1 MDKMKLHR
9 WILLALWI
17 LSLVIVSFYG
27 GAVSY
32 GLFFCVTL
40 LPAISFLYL
49 IFVYRSF
56 TLYQQIES
64 RNIVA
69 GQPQP
74 YYFVLQND
82 SFFAFTSVSV
92 KLFSSF
98 SYVEKLPDGIVYE
111 LLPGDK
117 FPYETKLVCR
127 YRGEYEVGIKEI
139 LITDFFRLFRLRY
152 AVPGTIKALVLPRI
166 IRVKELGSIADIPLL
181 SRQVSAFTQT
191 EPDSTVRNYMDGDA
205 LKQIHWKAT
214 ARRQAFMVRNKT
226 GEEKQSIS
234 ILCDTKR
241 YYDDMKKYLPV
252 ENKILEI
259 LLALGFF
266 FAEKNI
272 PFSLY
277 YGQSGMVCHSVKEM
291 NDFDAFYQNTASI
304 QFDKTEDARA
314 ILAQAMSTGSFRNNK
329 IVFCILHAWDDSY
342 DSLTAQLV
350 SEGIIVVI
358 YLITEENPED
368 CLKQNSLRR
377 RLIVL
382 PVDAEPEGRL

>member
-1 MDKMKLHR
+1 MRLRK
-9 WILLALWI
+9 WILLVLWI

-32 GLFFCVTL
+32 GLFFGVTL
-40 LPAISFLYL
+40 LPVISLLYL
-49 IFVYRSF
+49 VFVYRSF
-56 TLYQQIES
+56 KLFQKIES
-64 RNIVA
+64 RNMVA
-69 GQPQP
+69 GQSQP

-98 SYVEKLPDGIVYE
+98 SYVEKLPDGIEYE

-117 FPYETKLVCR
+117 FTYETKLVCK

-139 LITDFFRLFRLRY
+139 LITDFFRLFQFRY
-152 AVPGTIKALVLPRI
+152 AVPGTIKALVLPKI
-166 IRVKELGSIADIPLL
+166 VRVKELGSIADISLL
-181 SRQVSAFTQT
+181 SRQASVFMQT
-191 EPDSTVRNYMDGDA
+191 EPDSTVRNYMEGDA

-226 GEEKQSIS
+226 GEEKQGIS

-241 YYDDMKKYLPV
+241 FSDSNKDYLPV
-252 ENKILEI
+252 ENKILET

-272 PFSLY
+272 PFSVY
-277 YGQSGMVCHSVKEM
+277 YGQNGLVCHPVKEM
-291 NDFDAFYQNTASI
+291 NDFDIFYQNTAAI
-304 QFDKTEDARA
+304 QFDKAEDTHT

-329 IVFCILHAWDDSY
+329 VVFCILHTWDDSY
-342 DSLTAQLV
+342 DSLTEQLI
-350 SEGIIVVI
+350 SEGVIVVV
-358 YLITEENPED
+358 YLITEENTEGHFG
-368 CLKQNSLRR
+368 QNSLRR

-382 PVDAEPEGRL
+382 PTDAELEGRL

>member
-9 WILLALWI
+9 WILLVLWI

-32 GLFFCVTL
+32 GLFFGVTL
-40 LPAISFLYL
+40 LPAISLLYL
-49 IFVYRSF
+49 VFVYRSF
-56 TLYQQIES
+56 KLFQKIES
-64 RNIVA
+64 RNIVV
-69 GQPQP
+69 GQPQS

-98 SYVEKLPDGIVYE
+98 SYVEKLPDGIEYE

-117 FPYETKLVCR
+117 FPYETKLVCK

-139 LITDFFRLFRLRY
+139 LITDFFRLFRFRY
-152 AVPGTIKALVLPRI
+152 AVPSTIKALVLPKI
-166 IRVKELGSIADIPLL
+166 VRVKELGSIADIPLL
-181 SRQVSAFTQT
+181 SRQTSVFMQT
-191 EPDSTVRNYMDGDA
+191 EPDSTVRDYMEGDA

-226 GEEKQSIS
+226 GEEKQGIS

-241 YYDDMKKYLPV
+241 FSDDNKDYLPV
-252 ENKILEI
+252 ENKILET

-266 FAEKNI
+266 FTEKNI
-272 PFSLY
+272 PIFVY
-277 YGQSGMVCHSVKEM
+277 YGQNGMVCYPVKEM
-291 NDFDAFYQNTASI
+291 SDFDAFYQNTAAI
-304 QFDKTEDARA
+304 QFDKEEDTHS

-329 IVFCILHAWDDSY
+329 VVFCILHTWDDSY
-342 DSLTAQLV
+342 DSLTEQLI
-350 SEGIIVVI
+350 SEGVIVVV
-358 YLITEENPED
+358 YLVTKENTEE
-368 CLKQNSLRR
+368 CFIQNSLRR

-382 PVDAEPEGRL
+382 PVDAELEGRL